1 MEALESE
8 DREAVVRIYR
18 LALEMV
24 QQLSPNLQIIMTD
37 HADINQEWF
46 QDRVIE
52 RWRGTRKL
60 VPDTWIPR

>member
-1 MEALESE
+1 
-8 DREAVVRIYR
+8 
-18 LALEMV
+18 
-24 QQLSPNLQIIMTD
+24 LQIIMTD